1 MLAAVVMCGL
11 LVAVGRPVGGE
22 PVSTVAAGTAGLP
35 EVSGPLLG
43 GLRTGQPIM
52 SALEDLADLGYVEQ
66 EYLVSGVAT
75 NNGIRLVPDPLSP
88 ALFRVQDVLEREA
101 AFTTRIHVIRPV
113 DPAAFNGTVLLEW
126 NNVTGGLDASVM
138 WAQLREQILDGG
150 YAYVGVTAQRVG
162 AMSGFLSLVNWDR
175 ARYGA
180 ISHPGDD
187 FSFDMFTQAARVV
200 KDGDEGAVD
209 PMGGLAVRR
218 VIATGASQSGATL
231 LVYINHVQ
239 EHAGVIDGFM
249 PTVAAVPA
257 IRDDLVPVLWVNSES
272 ETLMAPEGHAADSG
286 LYRMWEVAGAS
297 HITWYAWTALIHMA
311 LRSVVPPVLHPYLP
325 PYKPEAAIQYG
336 QGATGASCPRNYFPD
351 RYALKSALV
360 AVDSWVRTGEVP
372 ASMPRFT
379 RHGRRVGR
387 DEFGNVL
394 GGVRLPPVDV
404 PVAHYR
410 ATVCGL
416 FGLTVPLQPR
426 ELAELYPSHDAYVET
441 MRAASDGAVS
451 RGVLLPD
458 DAAELMAMAEA
469 SDIGR

>member
-11 LVAVGRPVGGE
+11 LMGLGE
-22 PVSTVAAGTAGLP
+22 PAGAVAGPSADLP
-35 EVSGPLLG
+35 EVSGPLVG
-43 GLRTGQPIM
+43 GSRTGRPIM
-52 SALEDLADLGYVEQ
+52 SAFDDLAGLGYVEQ
-66 EYLVSGVAT
+66 EYLLSGVAT

-88 ALFRVQDVLEREA
+88 ALFRVKDVPEREA

-138 WAQLREQILDGG
+138 WAQLREQVLEGG

-162 AMSGFLSLVNWDR
+162 AMSGFLSLANWDGV
-175 ARYGA
+175 RYRG
-180 ISHPGDD
+180 IRHPGDD
-187 FSFDMFTQAARVV
+187 FSFDMFTQAARAV
-200 KDGDEGAVD
+200 KGERGGGVD

-231 LVYINHVQ
+231 LVYIDHVQ
-239 EHAGVIDGFM
+239 EHAGVIDAFM

-257 IRDDLVPVLWVNSES
+257 IRDDLVPILWVNSES
-272 ETLMAPEGHAADSG
+272 ETLMAPEGHSADSG

-311 LRSVVPPVLHPYLP
+311 LRSVLPPVLHPYLP
-325 PYKPEAAIQYG
+325 PYDPDAATQYG
-336 QGATGASCPRNYFPD
+336 QGASGASCPRNYFPD
-351 RYALKSALV
+351 RYALKAALV
-360 AVDSWVRTGEVP
+360 TVDSWVRTGEGPV
-372 ASMPRFT
+372 SMPRFS
-379 RHGRRVGR
+379 RVGDRVRR
-387 DEFGNVL
+387 DEHGNVL
-394 GGVRLPPVDV
+394 GGVRLPPVEV
-404 PVAHYR
+404 PVAGYR

-416 FGLTVPLQPR
+416 FGLTNRFRPEVLSV
-426 ELAELYPSHDAYVET
+426 LYPTHDAYVGA
-441 MRAASDGAVS
+441 MQAATDEAVA